1 MRNKEDK
8 WPHLSCLMFNEHIG
22 IMAVGE
28 THLTEAQIE
37 EIEDAAVGRKRLR
50 IFNSIDPDHPNK
62 GGVAVVLNRDITNTE
77 NIKVRRLIPGR
88 AILVTIPWHDKLT
101 LTVLAV
107 YAPAGS
113 AAENRAFW
121 EELHRLWMTENL
133 PVPDVMLG
141 DMNIVEDAVDRL
153 PHRTDDAD
161 ATHALADLKRILE
174 LKDGWR
180 MTYPDTKELTS
191 VNICGPGAPY
201 IGPGRYAI
209 PLYLMNNVT
218 FMEYA
223 VKTGAQIFDEEESN
237 ESENIQVRFK
247 KFKDMVGTFA
257 KARASLTIGA
267 LEQKKLKLQ
276 KERNGLLENKPGN
289 TSTRETPT
297 IEVEITR
304 DGAERP
310 APPPPLTPPGEE
322 SSVASSEDEDRSQ
335 NGSEGEKTRAR
346 AMEAAK
352 LQREINII
360 VSRQRAR
367 KRMTTK
373 IRYRTEMDYITK
385 FSVRVNKDTVPR
397 DTLSTLTR
405 TDTIPAQSKT
415 RSDQMAELARDY
427 HSDLQRDESEDDLDR
442 KDRDIETV
450 LAEMGNP
457 GTAPGMQD
465 LGKELLEEDVLQALR
480 ESASGKAAG
489 LNGIPTEF
497 WAKLHELYMKAK
509 KEENGGR
516 SAVAETQQRGVR
528 CGA

>member
-180 MTYPDTKELTS
+180 MTYPDTKEYIFSRGTGSHSRIDRIYVSPTS
-191 VNICGPGAPY
+191 GNTVLSYPPILWPFPPCIAN
-201 IGPGRYAI
+201 IGPGPPFVLERPSIQAWPSWHCI
-209 PLYLMNNVT
+209 PHSHSPHPTPPLPLPRTEFPLAASTWLVSVT
-218 FMEYA
+218 
-223 VKTGAQIFDEEESN
+223 GRRRS
-237 ESENIQVRFK
+237 
-247 KFKDMVGTFA
+247 
-257 KARASLTIGA
+257 
-267 LEQKKLKLQ
+267 
-276 KERNGLLENKPGN
+276 GN
-289 TSTRETPT
+289 TSR
-297 IEVEITR
+297 
-304 DGAERP
+304 
-310 APPPPLTPPGEE
+310 
-322 SSVASSEDEDRSQ
+322 
-335 NGSEGEKTRAR
+335 
-346 AMEAAK
+346 
-352 LQREINII
+352 
-360 VSRQRAR
+360 
-367 KRMTTK
+367 
-373 IRYRTEMDYITK
+373 
-385 FSVRVNKDTVPR
+385 
-397 DTLSTLTR
+397 
-405 TDTIPAQSKT
+405 
-415 RSDQMAELARDY
+415 
-427 HSDLQRDESEDDLDR
+427 
-442 KDRDIETV
+442 
-450 LAEMGNP
+450 
-457 GTAPGMQD
+457 
-465 LGKELLEEDVLQALR
+465 
-480 ESASGKAAG
+480 
-489 LNGIPTEF
+489 
-497 WAKLHELYMKAK
+497 
-509 KEENGGR
+509 
-516 SAVAETQQRGVR
+516 
-528 CGA
+528 